1 METSNLLP
9 ANAGLSARVVYVQSC
24 EDCRLVVEALCLVWV
39 ANPSIGSFQCIAS
52 KKNHCCESG
61 DALPRVTGA
70 GQSEASKEVIG
81 RFAAR
86 REPDPQM
93 LLTETEDPDQLPIS
107 DTNGNLDP
115 NALPNGF
122 DVG

>member
-9 ANAGLSARVVYVQSC
+9 ANAGLSA
-24 EDCRLVVEALCLVWV
+24 
-39 ANPSIGSFQCIAS
+39 
-52 KKNHCCESG
+52 
-61 DALPRVTGA
+61 
-70 GQSEASKEVIG
+70 

-115 NALPNGF
+115 YALPNGF